1 MTENEKR
8 LQETIESIK
17 EVVESNLNE
26 LWKNHKNG
34 AIEQNGFVNLALIQQ
49 TRKTINNKLFEI
61 ESHWKEKIKRRCN
74 NARNDFKNIS
84 FTKF

>member
-26 LWKNHKNG
+26 LWENHRTGSIKENG
-34 AIEQNGFVNLALIQQ
+34 YVNLALIQQ

-61 ESHWKEKIKRRCN
+61 EHHWK
-74 NARNDFKNIS
+74 
-84 FTKF
+84 

>member
-34 AIEQNGFVNLALIQQ
+34 ATEQNGFVNLALIQ
-49 TRKTINNKLFEI
+49 
-61 ESHWKEKIKRRCN
+61 
-74 NARNDFKNIS
+74 
-84 FTKF
+84 

>member
-26 LWKNHKNG
+26 LWNNHRNG
-34 AIEQNGFVNLALIQQ
+34 AIEQNGFVNLALKQQ

-61 ESHWKEKIKRRCN
+61 EHHWK
-74 NARNDFKNIS
+74 
-84 FTKF
+84 

>member
-1 MTENEKR
+1 MTKR
-8 LQETIESIK
+8 EIELKETIESIK

-34 AIEQNGFVNLALIQQ
+34 AIEQNGFVNLALIQK

-61 ESHWKEKIKRRCN
+61 EHHWK
-74 NARNDFKNIS
+74 
-84 FTKF
+84 

>member
-26 LWKNHKNG
+26 LWKNHRNV

-61 ESHWKEKIKRRCN
+61 EHHWK
-74 NARNDFKNIS
+74 
-84 FTKF
+84 

>member
-8 LQETIESIK
+8 LKETIESIK

-26 LWKNHKNG
+26 LWNNHRNG
-34 AIEQNGFVNLALIQQ
+34 AIEQNGFVNLALIQ

-61 ESHWKEKIKRRCN
+61 ESHWK
-74 NARNDFKNIS
+74 
-84 FTKF
+84 

>member
-8 LQETIESIK
+8 LQETIDSIK

-26 LWKNHKNG
+26 LWNNHRNG
-34 AIEQNGFVNLALIQQ
+34 AIEQNGFVNLALIQK

-61 ESHWKEKIKRRCN
+61 EHHWK
-74 NARNDFKNIS
+74 
-84 FTKF
+84 

>member
-1 MTENEKR
+1 MTKR
-8 LQETIESIK
+8 EIELKETIESIK

-61 ESHWKEKIKRRCN
+61 EHHWK
-74 NARNDFKNIS
+74 
-84 FTKF
+84 

>member
-26 LWKNHKNG
+26 LWKNQKNG
-34 AIEQNGFVNLALIQQ
+34 AIEQNGFVNLALIQK

-61 ESHWKEKIKRRCN
+61 EHHWK
-74 NARNDFKNIS
+74 
-84 FTKF
+84 

>member
-1 MTENEKR
+1 MTKR
-8 LQETIESIK
+8 EIELKETIESIK

-34 AIEQNGFVNLALIQQ
+34 AIEQNEFVNLALIQQ

-61 ESHWKEKIKRRCN
+61 EHHWK
-74 NARNDFKNIS
+74 
-84 FTKF
+84 